1 MEISIYKKSFLNEIA
16 MKNILLVDDEIIY
29 LKSLS
34 EGLRQINRQYNVML
48 AENGERALKIM
59 NSVKVDLLLT
69 DLKMPVMDGFD
80 LLVTVVKDFP
90 CLPVIVATAFANP
103 DVIKRINALGFSDYI
118 EKPFEFDDLV
128 EKIDCLLSD
137 KTHSVCFGMRGDI
150 KDVNNMTQLSNI

>member
-1 MEISIYKKSFLNEIA
+1 
-16 MKNILLVDDEIIY
+16 MKNLLLVDDEIIY

-90 CLPVIVATAFANP
+90 RLPVIVATVFANS
-103 DVIKRINALGFSDYI
+103 DVIKRIAALGFSDYI

-137 KTHSVCFGMRGDI
+137 KTHSICFSMRHET
-150 KDVNNMTQLSNI
+150 KDANSVNQFS